1 MNVREGGFRAR
12 FVLVLLL
19 LALSLLTACGR
30 KAKPEPRWGKATPAH
45 VRFQT
50 R

>member
-1 MNVREGGFRAR
+1 MNGRKGAFRAR
-12 FVLVLLL
+12 CVLVLLL
-19 LALSLLTACGR
+19 LALSLLAACGR
-30 KAKPEPRWGKATPAH
+30 KAKPEPRWGAISPAH